1 MTTDTIAD
9 MLTRIRNANLAKHQI
24 VQIPSTKITRNIA
37 QVLFAEG
44 LIDSFEELKNGLKT
58 SLLLSLKYSG
68 KERKPSIV
76 KIQRISKP
84 GLRVYSKAKKMPRIL
99 GGFGTS
105 IVSTADGKVVY
116 AGRKPGFGNFIKIQH
131 GFGVETI
138 YAHAKKLFVRTG
150 KIVRRGDLIAS
161 VGSTGYST
169 GPHVHYEVRVNE
181 TPVDPLYFIL
191 N

>member
-44 LIDSFEELKNGLKT
+44 LIDSFEELKSGLT
-58 SLLLSLKYSG
+58 SSLLLSLKYSG

-84 GLRVYSKAKKMPRIL
+84 GLRVYSGAKNMPRIL
-99 GGFGTS
+99 GGFGTA
-105 IVSTADGKVVY
+105 IVSTSRGLMTDQQA
-116 AGRKPGFGNFIKIQH
+116 RKE
-131 GFGVETI
+131 GVGGELLCYI
-138 YAHAKKLFVRTG
+138 W
-150 KIVRRGDLIAS
+150 
-161 VGSTGYST
+161 
-169 GPHVHYEVRVNE
+169 
-181 TPVDPLYFIL
+181 
-191 N
+191 